1 MGDFYIRLSN
11 SDVDKILISY
21 KGNGF
26 ISEDRIL
33 RLYVRLC
40 EMEYRYIGNDSG
52 RDWFAS
58 INDIAEVAGISNS
71 SVIRGIKVLEE
82 MGLLRVIRQKYSK
95 DKGKRL
101 EENRYKILGSTMN
114 HGDEEEERTQAAEK
128 PRVKKLKEQPEQVN
142 KAIETKVESK
152 KDSHSNPNPPET
164 NKAIENDLTPSD
176 TTDTDIPSDNITTEE
191 DNDMG
196 NCYGT
201 IDQLKADNEPRD
213 ITEKLYLSAAR
224 KLKANGLTR
233 EITQKIKAK
242 VKPYMG
248 IKQRMEFVRDKLHP
262 YSKGLTNDEYII
274 ATERISS
281 AAYEEAVAMSEQNRK
296 TNSTLEEL
304 SAPDFDVV
312 EEGRPEVNDVV
323 ADFQI
328 QEMEKRFSEAVA

>member
-11 SDVDKILISY
+11 SDVDKILNSY

-26 ISEDRIL
+26 IREDRIL
-33 RLYVRLC
+33 RLYIRLC

-71 SVIRGIKVLEE
+71 SVSRGIKVLEE
-82 MGLLRVIRQKYSK
+82 LGLLRVVRDEYSK
-95 DKGKRL
+95 TKGKRL

-114 HGDEEEERTQAAEK
+114 HGDEEKGSKCEEQASPKQKQKKKPQAE
-128 PRVKKLKEQPEQVN
+128 N
-142 KAIETKVESK
+142 
-152 KDSHSNPNPPET
+152 SNPNPPET

-176 TTDTDIPSDNITTEE
+176 TTDTDIPTDNITTEE

-224 KLKANGLTR
+224 KMKGNGLTR

-248 IKQRMEFVRDKLHP
+248 IKQRMEFVRDKLYP

-296 TNSTLEEL
+296 KTNRTNRTLEEL

-323 ADFQI
+323 AGFQI
-328 QEMEKRFSEAVA
+328 QEMERKFSEAVA